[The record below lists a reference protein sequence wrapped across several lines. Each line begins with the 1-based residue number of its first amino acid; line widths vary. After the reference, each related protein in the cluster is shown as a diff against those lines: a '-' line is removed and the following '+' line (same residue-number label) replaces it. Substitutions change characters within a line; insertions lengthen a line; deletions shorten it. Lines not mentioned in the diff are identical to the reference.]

1 MSQGKREQTIGCS
14 GMRKKPKM
22 LRWWLFVAATFLICV
37 LLQLP
42 AAWLLAKFSQNNQML
57 HNVSGNIW
65 TGQADW
71 TRGQLRGSVK
81 WQVRP
86 LDLLRLRVAANIEV
100 HSGQSHFAGIAA
112 YGLGKTIIV
121 QDLNGQIAP
130 ETLKYLANWQW
141 PANSIQLQDVALKLK
156 REQGFSQAAGH
167 IQWAGGALVYQYA
180 QRQERMT
187 VPILKA
193 NLIASDSKLIIDTRD
208 QRDQKMLNL
217 ALDHQLMLDVQ
228 LTQRLLMNVPSYQ
241 GKAGL
246 DTYVLSS
253 RQPLIKGGY

>member
-1 MSQGKREQTIGCS
+1 M
-14 GMRKKPKM
+14 
-22 LRWWLFVAATFLICV
+22 
-37 LLQLP
+37 
-42 AAWLLAKFSQNNQML
+42 
-57 HNVSGNIW
+57 
-65 TGQADW
+65 
-71 TRGQLRGSVK
+71 
-81 WQVRP
+81 
-86 LDLLRLRVAANIEV
+86 
-100 HSGQSHFAGIAA
+100 
-112 YGLGKTIIV
+112 
-121 QDLNGQIAP
+121 
-130 ETLKYLANWQW
+130 ANWQW